1 MNTPSISVAVCTR
14 DRVVQ
19 LERLLASLVDQTERP
34 QRILVVDN
42 APGSSATK
50 DMISERYAEA
60 VTYVRE
66 PVAGLDFARNR
77 ALCESDSDIV
87 AFIDDD
93 AVADPAW
100 TQALRRVFSES
111 DRIAVCTGK
120 VDALSLETEGQ
131 RLFELN
137 GGFSKGDKRIL
148 VSPSKRLQ
156 SHSGWRPLIAW
167 SISIGSGCNFA
178 IRRDVAVDLGG
189 FDEALDMGAALPGG
203 GDLDMLWR
211 VLEADLDIVYEPA
224 AQAWH
229 EHRREVSETI
239 DQIIGHNMALIAML
253 TKALTNAGGKQRVS
267 IFIFLLW
274 RLMKPGMR
282 LIRRAVG
289 KDPLPARALMSLWW
303 HCWRG
308 LFAYPA
314 ARRLA
319 QSRKALVSQ

>member
-1 MNTPSISVAVCTR
+1 MPSISVAVCTR

-19 LERLLASLVDQTERP
+19 LERLLATLVDQTERP

-42 APGSSATK
+42 APNSSATK
-50 DMISERYAEA
+50 DMISDRYADV

-100 TQALRRVFSES
+100 TQALRQVFSES

-131 RLFELN
+131 RLFEAN
-137 GGFSKGDKRIL
+137 GGFGKGNERIL
-148 VSPSKRLQ
+148 VSPSGRVE
-156 SHSGWRPLIAW
+156 SSVRWWPLIAW
-167 SISIGSGCNFA
+167 SISVGVGCNFA
-178 IRRDVAVDLGG
+178 IRRDVALELGG
-189 FDEALDMGAALPGG
+189 FDEALDMGAAMPGG
-203 GDLDMLWR
+203 GDSDMLWR
-211 VLEADLDIVYEPA
+211 VLEAGYDVVYEPE
-224 AQAWH
+224 AQVWH
-229 EHRREVSETI
+229 EHRRETSETI
-239 DQIIGHNMALIAML
+239 NQIVGHNMSTIAML
-253 TKALTNAGGKQRVS
+253 AKALTRASGQQRVS

-274 RLMKPGMR
+274 RLMKPGAR

-289 KDPLPARALMSLWW
+289 KDPLPARVLLLIWW

-308 LFAYPA
+308 LVAYPA

-319 QSRKALVSQ
+319 RSRKALVSP